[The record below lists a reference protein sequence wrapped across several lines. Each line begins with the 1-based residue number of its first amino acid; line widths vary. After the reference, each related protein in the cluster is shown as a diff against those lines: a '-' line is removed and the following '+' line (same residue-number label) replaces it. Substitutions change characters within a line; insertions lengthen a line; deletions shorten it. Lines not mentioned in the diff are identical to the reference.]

1 MNLLPLLDSSKC
13 STSWDASRPRQTLPI
28 CFLLTITLISTLT
41 ACGRDAPPPLE
52 SYWQVPDFSLTNQ
65 RGETVSRG
73 DLVGRV
79 WVADFFF
86 TECPGIC
93 PIMSGNLKALQDA
106 VADEPRARDVR
117 LVSFSVDPERDTVEK
132 LAAHAADLGVEPGFW
147 HLLTGPREAIWDV
160 AVQGFKL
167 PVSANL
173 ADPANPVSHSGKFVL
188 VDRTGTIR
196 GLYDGTDPD
205 SVAAVERDLRRLL
218 DEPAAVST
226 ASR

>member
-1 MNLLPLLDSSKC
+1 MSLIPQLFSIKR
-13 STSWDASRPRQTLPI
+13 STSRDAARPRQTLLI
-28 CFLLTITLISTLT
+28 RALLAVTLLSTLT
-41 ACGRDAPPPLE
+41 ACGREAPPPLE
-52 SYWQVPDFSLTNQ
+52 SYWQVPEFSLTNQ

-73 DLVGRV
+73 DLAGRV

-106 VADEPRARDVR
+106 VAEEPWARDVR

-132 LAAHAADLGVEPGFW
+132 LAAHAADLRVEPGFW
-147 HLLTGPREAIWDV
+147 HLLTGPREAIWAV

-167 PVSANL
+167 PVSANP

-188 VDRTGTIR
+188 VDRAGTIR

-205 SVAAVERDLRRLL
+205 SVAAVERDLRRLV
-218 DEPAAVST
+218 DEPAAVSA